1 MPGLYVVL
9 TILFFILGVDLALLR
24 NKIRIALY
32 IKTFEKDTKI
42 YLEYYEHIREIILS
56 KDIEIEELYDKLCET
71 YSERNVE
78 RYSNKMVLFFSG
90 RGDIMFETGE
100 QLRMEI
106 MKYGNALLKKY
117 ETIKDFVDESYENE
131 NIAKVKEVIFE
142 VRRIKWDLNEKFM
155 W

>member
-1 MPGLYVVL
+1 MPELYVVL

-32 IKTFEKDTKI
+32 IKTFEKNTKI

-78 RYSNKMVLFFSG
+78 RY
-90 RGDIMFETGE
+90 
-100 QLRMEI
+100 
-106 MKYGNALLKKY
+106 
-117 ETIKDFVDESYENE
+117 
-131 NIAKVKEVIFE
+131 
-142 VRRIKWDLNEKFM
+142 
-155 W
+155 